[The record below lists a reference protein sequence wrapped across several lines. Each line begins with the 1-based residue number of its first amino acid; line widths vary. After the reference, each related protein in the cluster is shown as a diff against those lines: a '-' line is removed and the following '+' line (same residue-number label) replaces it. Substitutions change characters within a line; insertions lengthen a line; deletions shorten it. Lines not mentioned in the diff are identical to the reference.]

1 MPGYI
6 HKRVMLFLVQV
17 LLTYEAVHQLTEEG
31 IGQTTAV
38 GIGGDPVNGTNFI
51 DVLKAFNEDEET
63 KAVVMIGEIGGTAE
77 EAAEWV
83 KANMTKPVVGF
94 EQDKQHSRKTWAM
107 QVIISGGKGTAAEK
121 LKRLMNVVLK
131 QQIHHQKLVQH

>member
-1 MPGYI
+1 
-6 HKRVMLFLVQV
+6 MLFLVRT
-17 LLTYEAVHQLTEEG
+17 LTYEAVHQLTEEG

-77 EAAEWV
+77 EEAAEWV

-94 EQDKQHSRKTWAM
+94 VGGQKRMGHAGA
-107 QVIISGGKGTAAEK
+107 IISVVKELLQKK